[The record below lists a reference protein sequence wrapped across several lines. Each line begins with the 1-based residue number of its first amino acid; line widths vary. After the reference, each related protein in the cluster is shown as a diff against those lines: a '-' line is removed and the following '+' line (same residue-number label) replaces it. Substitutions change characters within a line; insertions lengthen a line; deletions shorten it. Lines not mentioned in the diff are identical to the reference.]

1 MDVASSAKRLSK
13 LPVTEDRLKPV
24 SSTVARARNS
34 AIATA
39 DAPADARH
47 EASIRRACVTH
58 GLKDLARISALPFP
72 ASVNKAAGGQQ
83 LTRSVEVAMSEIVMC
98 SEYRCTEG
106 LRSPTWVPGWD
117 PPVHKSFMRAITPD
131 KPLAADMTTLID
143 KCFGQLSRA
152 LKEGASSP
160 EAFTL
165 LLRRLMTLFDRVG
178 TERVTPSCTILGCAP
193 GRPFAISVESFAY

>member
-1 MDVASSAKRLSK
+1 MNMCL
-13 LPVTEDRLKPV
+13 
-24 SSTVARARNS
+24 
-34 AIATA
+34 AI
-39 DAPADARH
+39 
-47 EASIRRACVTH
+47 SV
-58 GLKDLARISALPFP
+58 LPFL
-72 ASVNKAAGGQQ
+72 ASLNKADGAQQ
-83 LTRSVEVAMSEIVMC
+83 LNRSMKSAMPDTLMRC
-98 SEYRCTEG
+98 DDLCTEG
-106 LRSPTWVPGWD
+106 IRSPTWVPGWD

-178 TERVTPSCTILGCAP
+178 TGRVTPSCTILGCAP